1 MGNPLAKNLILPI
14 QEDIVYSV
22 DIDGNVYSHKR
33 SGDRLLKQYQHKAR
47 GSNVYKGVRAGK
59 RSYLV
64 HRLMMAAK
72 LGRMLRPDEQV
83 NHINGDTQDNRM
95 ANLEVVSHQQN
106 VQHAVENKL
115 YCSGEAWH
123 KARSKDQKTSSND

>member
-1 MGNPLAKNLILPI
+1 MGNPLVKNLTLPLNEHI
-14 QEDIVYSV
+14 RYSV
-22 DIDGNVYSHKR
+22 DFDGNVYSHKS
-33 SGDRLLKQYQHKAR
+33 SGDRLLSPYLHKAR
-47 GSNVYKGVRAGK
+47 KGKLYVGVRAGK

-72 LGRMLRPDEQV
+72 IGRMLLPSEQV

-95 ANLEVVSHQQN
+95 SNLEIVTHQQN
-106 VQHAVENKL
+106 VKHAVDNNL

-123 KARSKDQKTSSND
+123 KARYRC

>member
-1 MGNPLAKNLILPI
+1 MGNPLVKNLSLPI
-14 QEDIVYSV
+14 NEHIPYSV
-22 DIDGNVYSHKR
+22 DEMGNVYSHKK
-33 SGDRLLKQYQHKAR
+33 SGDRKLSPYLHKAR
-47 GSNVYKGVRAGK
+47 KGKLYVGVRAGK

-72 LGRMLRPDEQV
+72 IGRMLLPSEQV

-95 ANLEVVSHQQN
+95 SNLEIVSHKQN
-106 VQHAVENKL
+106 VQHAVENGL

-123 KARSKDQKTSSND
+123 KARSK